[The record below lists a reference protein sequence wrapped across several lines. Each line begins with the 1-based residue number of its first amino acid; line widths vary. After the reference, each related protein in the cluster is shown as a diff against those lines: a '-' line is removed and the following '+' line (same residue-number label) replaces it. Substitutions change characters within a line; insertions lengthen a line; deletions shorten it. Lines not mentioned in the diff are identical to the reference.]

1 MTAHA
6 LTDAEARPRPEVWD
20 AQRLASLL
28 ADIGE
33 VGFRDILR
41 LFMAEMPWLQRQLA
55 EAIAG
60 GRPKAALAILALVQD
75 SAEALGL
82 AAMADLARSLKADP
96 LAPGILDRLAEET
109 ARIRYVPSLKHA
121 S

>member
-6 LTDAEARPRPEVWD
+6 LTDADALPRPEVWD

-28 ADIGE
+28 ADVGE
-33 VGFRDILR
+33 VGLRDILR

-75 SAEALGL
+75 SAETLGL
-82 AAMADLARSLKADP
+82 AAMAALVRSLRSAP
-96 LAPGILDRLAEET
+96 LAPGIPELLAQEA